1 MTGTVV
7 VIGSINVDL
16 FAHVRSHPVPGE
28 TVLGTGGER
37 APGGKGANQALA
49 ARLQGAA
56 VRLVGAVGDD
66 SDAVVALGLLRQT
79 GVDLSGVSTLS
90 EHPTGL
96 AIITVSEDGENTIV
110 VISGA
115 NAAVPKEQALHA
127 VERLH
132 DDDILLMQ
140 GELPTDVTATII
152 RAARER
158 GVRVALNLAPYV
170 ELPDDVLRLVDPLVV
185 NELEAAA
192 VARQLGLNTRSGM
205 ATARGL
211 LDHGLASVV
220 VTLGSRGSL
229 LGDATGV
236 TPLPAVRVTA
246 IDTTGA
252 GDAFTGALLAR
263 LAAGDGLVD
272 AARHAT
278 RVGAYAV
285 QHQGAQPSYPASEDE
300 LP

>member
-49 ARLQGAA
+49 ARLQGAS
-56 VRLVGAVGDD
+56 VNLVGAVGDD
-66 SDAVVALGLLRQT
+66 SDASVALGLLRT
-79 GVDLSGVSTLS
+79 AGVGLSGIITLPDQ
-90 EHPTGL
+90 PTGL
-96 AIITVSEDGENTIV
+96 AIITVSDAGENTIV

-115 NAAVPKEQALHA
+115 NGAIPPEHALRA
-127 VERLH
+127 VEDLH
-132 DDDILLMQ
+132 HTDRVLMQ
-140 GELPTDVTATII
+140 GELPSDLTARTI
-152 RAARER
+152 RAAHAR
-158 GVRVALNLAPYV
+158 GLHVAVNLAPYA
-170 ELPDDVLRLVDPLVV
+170 ELPDDVLRLADPLVV
-185 NELEAAA
+185 NELEASA
-192 VARQLGLNTRSGM
+192 VARQLGLDTRTEA
-205 ATARGL
+205 ATAQGL
-211 LDHGLASVV
+211 LDHGIPSIVM
-220 VTLGSRGSL
+220 TLGSRGCL
-229 LGDATGV
+229 VGDTTGV
-236 TPLPAVRVTA
+236 TPLPAVEVAA

-263 LAAGDGLVD
+263 LAAGDHLVA
-272 AARHAT
+272 AARHSS

-285 QHQGAQPSYPASEDE
+285 QHRGAQPSYPALEDE